1 MTPSTQQ
8 PASYHSCDNSPIG
21 GPTEEDPNCIADMGL
36 TQADT
41 TAIMHALSGTMD
53 QVNAAIL
60 AHGGFSTRMMPSY
73 AVHAY
78 DDPALDPRQV
88 TLK

>member
-1 MTPSTQQ
+1 
-8 PASYHSCDNSPIG
+8 
-21 GPTEEDPNCIADMGL
+21 MGL

-41 TAIMHALSGTMD
+41 TAIKHALGSTMD
-53 QVNAAIL
+53 QVNTAIL

-88 TLK
+88 AKQNDYSTGICIKYRNPTSAKCSP